1 MIEKILLTFG
11 LCALLAG
18 EISAM
23 PPGKYV
29 LPARADLLEKSREI
43 ALGEIGTIE
52 KSGRNDGEV
61 MKYNAV
67 MGWRKSRAP
76 YCASGVYWCYAF
88 AADALGISRREIP
101 IPRTALANG
110 IFAFAEKFGK
120 PARYLPEID
129 DLIVWRYRR
138 SSRGHI
144 ERITEV
150 GEKGWVTTVAFN
162 TEVVSGGRHLCGVF
176 AKRRNIY
183 HPIAKLTVRGLV
195 GFEKIEREKL

>member
-1 MIEKILLTFG
+1 MMKKILLTLALG
-11 LCALLAG
+11 ALLAG
-18 EISAM
+18 EISAI

-29 LPARADLLEKSREI
+29 LRARADLLEKSREI
-43 ALGEIGTIE
+43 ALGEIGTVE

-67 MGWRKSRAP
+67 MGWRNSRAP

-88 AADALGISRREIP
+88 AADALGINRREIP
-101 IPRTALANG
+101 IPQTGLANG
-110 IFAFAEKFGK
+110 IFAYAKKFGK
-120 PARYLPEID
+120 PARYSPEID

-150 GEKGWVTTVAFN
+150 NEKGWVTTVAFN
-162 TEVVSGGRHLCGVF
+162 TEIISDGRRLCGVF

-195 GFEKIEREKL
+195 GFEKIEREEL